1 MHNRVKTR
9 KKRPRLTSVQKIR
22 RLVLLQRETWER
34 GSWGGRGEAV
44 GEIEKK
50 RFVIVFRTPNQ
61 HIWRIPHISRPQVD
75 ISRTADFT
83 LG

>member
-1 MHNRVKTR
+1 MGKG
-9 KKRPRLTSVQKIR
+9 KL
-22 RLVLLQRETWER
+22 
-34 GSWGGRGEAV
+34 GGEAV
-44 GEIEKK
+44 GEIENK